1 MLHVRLSRTSESK
14 RVIVRTY
21 GRGSFLG
28 LLSPILAAF
37 MASMGMRGWQESAVR
52 DMERDAVEMARQGYR
67 VVSSE
72 EFGYPRFGATY
83 FKVTY
88 EPADPPG

>member
-1 MLHVRLSRTSESK
+1 MSPSGASEPG

-28 LLSPILAAF
+28 LASPILAAF
-37 MASMGMRGWQESAVR
+37 MASMGMRGWQESAAR
-52 DMERDAVEMARQGYR
+52 DMERDAVEMSRQGYR
-67 VVSSE
+67 IVSSE
-72 EFGYPRFGATY
+72 ELGYPRFGATY

-88 EPADPPG
+88 ERADSHG